1 MNHICSFVDYI
12 QMYVFILSLCVFVL
26 CIFFGYVYHT
36 DLKSCKTAPSS
47 AAMDSRRVAKPASAN
62 ISVAQ

>member
-1 MNHICSFVDYI
+1 
-12 QMYVFILSLCVFVL
+12 MYVFILSLCVFVL